1 MTVTNDCVY
10 VGVNDRAI
18 TLFEGQYPVAHG
30 MTYNSYVILDSDI
43 AVMDTVDK
51 AFGEEWMTR
60 VESVLQGRDPS
71 YLIVQHM
78 EPDHSSNIA
87 RFMAS
92 YPRAVV
98 VASAKAFDMMK
109 TFYGDAYESRCIVI
123 KEGDTLSL
131 GRHQLHFV
139 AAPMVHWPEVMVTY
153 DAADKVL
160 FSADG
165 FGMFGALD
173 APQEWDDEARR
184 YYIGIVG
191 KYGTRV
197 QALLKKA
204 AALDIET
211 VAPLHGPV
219 LKGEA
224 ITRALELYQLWST
237 YEPEEHGTV
246 LAYTSVYGNTEEA
259 VKELASKLDCKTV
272 LYDLARTDMTQA
284 VADAFRY
291 DTLVLA
297 TTTYNADVFPFM
309 ATFLKH
315 LTGRNFQNR
324 TVAFIENGS
333 WAPMAAKKMREA
345 LDSCPKL
352 RFAEQIVTL
361 RSALDDASHAQIDIL
376 AKELNEK

>member
-1 MTVTNDCVY
+1 MTVTNDCMY

-18 TLFEGQYPVAHG
+18 TLFEGQYPVQHG

-60 VESVLQGRDPS
+60 LASVLQGREPS

-87 RFMAS
+87 RFTAA

-109 TFYGDAYESRCIVI
+109 TFYGDAYENRRIVI

-153 DAADKVL
+153 DATDKVL
-160 FSADG
+160 FSADA
-165 FGMFGALD
+165 FGTFGALD
-173 APQEWDDEARR
+173 APQEWEAEARR

-191 KYGTRV
+191 KYGAQV
-197 QALLKKA
+197 QTLLKKA
-204 AALDIET
+204 AALEIET

-219 LKGEA
+219 LKGEDIA
-224 ITRALELYQLWST
+224 KAVELYQLWSS
-237 YEPEEHGTV
+237 YQPEEHGAV

-259 VKELASKLDCKTV
+259 VKALAAKLNCKTV

-297 TTTYNADVFPFM
+297 TTTYNAEVFPFM

-345 LDSCPKL
+345 LDGCRDL
-352 RFAEQIVTL
+352 HFTEQTVTV
-361 RSALDDASHAQIDIL
+361 RSALDATSAAQIDAL